1 MPIPITLND
10 GLNILVPALSVFREK
25 MVETL
30 YPEIIFPEFVTV
42 DSTGGSGLVSKIH
55 FEADVT
61 GDLDTGLLGT
71 NTTSID
77 TVDIDFTTR
86 EAPIVSWAKGVTYT
100 MRELEICARMGV
112 AVDTRKLSALRLE
125 ADQTLQK
132 VAFVGHGKDRRI
144 TGLLNNRSIVATA
157 DTKLGPALAS
167 ATTDGKVL
175 AAYFVTMFK
184 KVLEQTSLIEA
195 PDTIAMPA
203 LDRLV
208 LATTEYSVSG
218 TRTVLEFLEE
228 TLSAAAGKQVTIKGV
243 PLNYANTAGG
253 TKAAPKKRIIT
264 YVNSEDHVLF
274 DIPVAPDMIEP
285 QQKGLLAWQTGMRM
299 DFGRVNFL
307 RPESATYIDY

>member
-1 MPIPITLND
+1 MPAPITLND

-30 YPEIIFPEFVTV
+30 YPEIIFPQFVAV
-42 DSTGGSGLVSKIH
+42 DNSGGAGLVSKIH

-61 GDLDTGLLGT
+61 GDLDTGLIGT

-77 TVDIDFTTR
+77 TVDINFTTR

-100 MRELEICARMGV
+100 LRELDIAARLGV
-112 AVDTRKLSALRLE
+112 AVDTKKLSALRLE

-144 TGLLNNRSIVATA
+144 TGLLNNRFVNVEENT
-157 DTKLGPALAS
+157 TLAGYLKS
-167 ATTDGKVL
+167 GTDGK
-175 AAYFVTMFK
+175 AMAKHFVEMFS
-184 KVLEQTSLIEA
+184 KVLEKTSLITA

-203 LDRLV
+203 LDRV
-208 LATTEYSVSG
+208 ILATTEYSASS

-228 TLSAAAGKQVTIKGV
+228 TLTAAAGKAVTIKGV
-243 PLNYANTAGG
+243 PLNYANTIGG

-264 YVNSEDHVLF
+264 YVNNEDHVLF
-274 DIPVAPDMIEP
+274 DVPVAPDMIDP
-285 QQKGLLAWQTGMRM
+285 QPKGLLAWQTGMRM

>member
-1 MPIPITLND
+1 MATPMNLNQ
-10 GLNILVPALSVFREK
+10 GLNILIPALSIFREK

-42 DSTGGSGLVSKIH
+42 DNEGGAGLVSKIH
-55 FEADVT
+55 FESDVT
-61 GDLDTGLLGT
+61 GDLDTGLIGT

-77 TVDIDFTTR
+77 TVDVGFTPR

-100 MRELEICARMGV
+100 LRELEICARMGI
-112 AVDTRKLSALRLE
+112 AVDTRKLTALRLE

-132 VAFVGHGKDRRI
+132 VAFIGHGNDKRI
-144 TGLLNNRSIVATA
+144 TGLLNNPTIQVTNDAKLSATLA
-157 DTKLGPALAS
+157 NATEGRALA
-167 ATTDGKVL
+167 AP
-175 AAYFVTMFK
+175 FIEMFK
-184 KVLEQTSLIEA
+184 RVLEQTSLIEA

-208 LATTEYSVSG
+208 LATTEFSVSS
-218 TRTVLEFLEE
+218 TRTVLEFIEE
-228 TLSAAAGKQVTIKGV
+228 TLTAAAGKTVTIKGV

-253 TKAAPKKRIIT
+253 TEKSPKKRIIT
-264 YVNSEDHVLF
+264 YINSADHVLF
-274 DIPVAPDMIEP
+274 DIPLVPDIIDP
-285 QQKGLLAWQTGMRM
+285 QPKGLLAWQSGMRM